1 MSWWVRMMLVVA
13 VALIPGAFVLL
24 LAYISTRTMWE
35 RWRLAQ
41 VQARTSGTPVSFWDV
56 LASVEL
62 KDLVRQA
69 RAAL

>member
-1 MSWWVRMMLVVA
+1 MSWLVRMLLVVA

-24 LAYISTRTMWE
+24 LAFIATRTMRE

-41 VQARTSGTPVSFWDV
+41 GQAERSGTHVSLRDV

>member
-24 LAYISTRTMWE
+24 LAYVSTRTMWE
-35 RWRLAQ
+35 RWQQAQ
-41 VQARTSGTPVSFWDV
+41 LQARTSGTQVSFRDV
-56 LASVEL
+56 LATLEL

>member
-24 LAYISTRTMWE
+24 LAYIATRTMRE
-35 RWRLAQ
+35 RWRLAR
-41 VQARTSGTPVSFWDV
+41 VQAERNGTPVSLRDV
-56 LASVEL
+56 LATVEL

>member
-1 MSWWVRMMLVVA
+1 MSWLWRMLLVVA

-24 LAYISTRTMWE
+24 LAYVAIRTMRE
-35 RWRLAQ
+35 RWRLARL
-41 VQARTSGTPVSFWDV
+41 QAQSSGTPVSFREV
-56 LASVEL
+56 VATVEL

>member
-1 MSWWVRMMLVVA
+1 MSWLVRMSLVVA

-24 LAYISTRTMWE
+24 LAFIATRTMRE

-41 VQARTSGTPVSFWDV
+41 VQAERSGTHVSFRDV

-69 RAAL
+69 RASL

>member
-1 MSWWVRMMLVVA
+1 MSWLLRMVLVVA

-24 LAYISTRTMWE
+24 LAYVATRTMRH
-35 RWRLAQ
+35 RWQ
-41 VQARTSGTPVSFWDV
+41 QARLQAQTLGTRVSFREVVAD
-56 LASVEL
+56 LEF

>member
-1 MSWWVRMMLVVA
+1 MSWWLRMLLVVA

-24 LAYISTRTMWE
+24 LAYVATRTMRH
-35 RWRLAQ
+35 RWQQARLEAQSLGTQVSFREVVAQ
-41 VQARTSGTPVSFWDV
+41 VEF
-56 LASVEL
+56 

>member
-1 MSWWVRMMLVVA
+1 MSWLVRMLLVVA

-24 LAYISTRTMWE
+24 LAFIATRTMRE
-35 RWRLAQ
+35 RWRL
-41 VQARTSGTPVSFWDV
+41 VRLQAERSGTHASFRDV
-56 LASVEL
+56 IATVEL